1 MKGNR
6 LPLLHG
12 KNSTYAPRSVE
23 GLKLKKSA
31 AKRRAAH
38 RWESLVYSSLARIQF
53 PCVMSGL
60 NKRFISEKDA
70 EARKKAQEAEGVV
83 EEPYDARSLYDRL
96 QIEKNRKQEEYEAQ
110 AALKNRIHRLD
121 EEEVEYLQTLAVKKH
136 QHTIR
141 PTLSTA
147 PVSCETQSKIPVTRS
162 GPTQR
167 SLLANAVKRPSHP
180 TELVSSSKPKRPN
193 TECTSLPTET
203 VNIVNGS
210 SPAVDRAHSPNSPTE
225 SGPGLINYSDSDS
238 TVSTDSES
246 ESTDVE
252 DAACTLLEVAATRLR
267 KAKSPTSEES

>member
-1 MKGNR
+1 M
-6 LPLLHG
+6 LILL
-12 KNSTYAPRSVE
+12 V
-23 GLKLKKSA
+23 A
-31 AKRRAAH
+31 A
-38 RWESLVYSSLARIQF
+38 EF

-96 QIEKNRKQEEYEAQ
+96 QTSTIIFIGLFLGFFRQIEKNRKQEEYEAQ

-136 QHTIR
+136 QVDLENEKEVSALLKEAQISFSHTIR

-180 TELVSSSKPKRPN
+180 TELVPSPKPKRSN
-193 TECTSLPTET
+193 TECSNLPTET
-203 VNIVNGS
+203 TNIVNGT

>member
-1 MKGNR
+1 
-6 LPLLHG
+6 
-12 KNSTYAPRSVE
+12 
-23 GLKLKKSA
+23 
-31 AKRRAAH
+31 
-38 RWESLVYSSLARIQF
+38 
-53 PCVMSGL
+53 MSGL

-136 QHTIR
+136 QVDLENEKEVSALLKEAQISFSVYTRSLKKILQSLTLIALHTVR

-147 PVSCETQSKIPVTRS
+147 SVSCETQSKAPVARS

-180 TELVSSSKPKRPN
+180 TELISGSKPKRPN
-193 TECTSLPTET
+193 TEGNNPPTEAA
-203 VNIVNGS
+203 NIVNGTS
-210 SPAVDRAHSPNSPTE
+210 SAVDRADSPNSPTE

>member
-1 MKGNR
+1 
-6 LPLLHG
+6 
-12 KNSTYAPRSVE
+12 
-23 GLKLKKSA
+23 
-31 AKRRAAH
+31 
-38 RWESLVYSSLARIQF
+38 
-53 PCVMSGL
+53 MSGL

-136 QHTIR
+136 QVDLENEKEVSALLKEAQISFSIRLKYTFAQKDFIQSLTLIALHTVR

-147 PVSCETQSKIPVTRS
+147 PVSCETQSKVPVARS

-180 TELVSSSKPKRPN
+180 TELVSGSKPKRPN
-193 TECTSLPTET
+193 TECSNQPTET
-203 VNIVNGS
+203 TNIVNGTS
-210 SPAVDRAHSPNSPTE
+210 SPVDKADSPNSPTE

-238 TVSTDSES
+238 TASTDSES